1 MSKKKISELRLISYA
16 ILGARIIAESDKF
29 DKEMRED
36 AEKDIITLKEKQ
48 KELIH
53 KLTM

>member
-1 MSKKKISELRLISYA
+1 MTKKKISELRLISYA
-16 ILGARIIAESDKF
+16 IIGASTIAESDKF

-48 KELIH
+48 KKLIS